1 MVAAH
6 EPLLNLIKQLNKK
19 TKINIQGKKVTVQ
32 KYANSIEM
40 NDTVWNNFETVSWL
54 YMVYF
59 KGCVYN
65 WSIYTM
71 CVYIII
77 PWPGLIN
84 AKGPQLEAACTGNN

>member
-40 NDTVWNNFETVSWL
+40 NDTVWNNFETVDCIWCILKDVFIIGL
-54 YMVYF
+54 Y
-59 KGCVYN
+59 
-65 WSIYTM
+65 IQ

-77 PWPGLIN
+77 PWPGLN
-84 AKGPQLEAACTGNN
+84 KAKGPQLEAACTGNN